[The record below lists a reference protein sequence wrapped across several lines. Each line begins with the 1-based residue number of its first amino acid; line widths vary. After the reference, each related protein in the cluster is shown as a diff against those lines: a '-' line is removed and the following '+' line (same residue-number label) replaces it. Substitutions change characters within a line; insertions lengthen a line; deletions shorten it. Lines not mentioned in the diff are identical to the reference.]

1 MAAAASSSR
10 EVVLLMHMT
19 RETIEGNKLFLSK
32 LGDHEEGHAIATIR
46 EKTIQWLLNVRN
58 TPPPPHSTQPPFSD
72 TNRPPRLPPGVDG
85 GVHFPGDP

>member
-58 TPPPPHSTQPPFSD
+58 TPPPPHLQHSLLF
-72 TNRPPRLPPGVDG
+72 
-85 GVHFPGDP
+85 